1 MQFHPLSPATYQAH
15 RNALGKDLD
24 PEGIAILH
32 SNDRMPR
39 TADQYFPFRQ
49 NSDLLRLCGIYQ
61 GETVLV
67 LFPDHPDPEKRELL
81 FIQRTSEHMQ
91 TWDGEA
97 LSKVEAIRISG
108 IEQVHWTDQFENL
121 VYPLVARASQ
131 VYLNS
136 NEKADYPQNV
146 LNRNERLGLELLR
159 QFPFHTVRRLQPLL
173 KKLSLVKSP
182 EEIEAIR
189 AAARLT
195 GQTWKKISR
204 LIKPGMYEFE
214 LAAEITYQF
223 EKNGAVHAF
232 DPIVAS
238 GPSACTLHYKS
249 NHQKIRAEDLIL
261 VDFGAE
267 LNGYSA
273 DMTRCKAVDGT
284 MNARQFAVYDQVV
297 NLFQQARL
305 MLKPGARIQEVNEKI
320 QLWASDALL
329 QLGLA
334 SPVEA
339 RDHKIIRKY
348 LPHGISHFL
357 GLDVHDYGDRYLAL
371 EPGMV
376 LTCEPGLYI
385 REEGIGIRLE
395 NDLLITETGNE
406 DLMADYEI

>member
-1 MQFHPLSPATYQAH
+1 MPFQSLSPATYKAH
-15 RNALGKDLD
+15 RNDLIPALL
-24 PEGIAILH
+24 PESIAILH

-39 TADQYFPFRQ
+39 TADQYYPFRQ

-61 GETVLV
+61 GETALV
-67 LFPDHPDPEKRELL
+67 LYPDHPDPEKRELL

-91 TWDGEA
+91 TWDGDA
-97 LSKVEAIRISG
+97 LSKMEASRISG
-108 IEQVHWTDQFENL
+108 IEQVHWTDQFETT
-121 VYPLVARASQ
+121 VYPLVARSSQ

-136 NEKADYPQNV
+136 NEKADYPQTI

-159 QFPFHTVRRLQPLL
+159 QFPFHTVQRLQPLL

-189 AAARLT
+189 AAVRLT

-204 LIKPGMYEFE
+204 LIKPDMYEFE

-223 EKNGAVHAF
+223 EKYGAVHAF

-238 GPSACTLHYKS
+238 GPAACTLHYKS
-249 NHQKIRAEDLIL
+249 NHQKIRKDDLIL

-267 LNGYSA
+267 LNGYCA

-284 MNARQFAVYDQVV
+284 MNTRQFAVYDQVV

-305 MLKPGARIQEVNEKI
+305 LMKPGARIHEINEKI
-320 QLWASDALL
+320 QLWASDAIS
-329 QLGLA
+329 QLGLVSTA
-334 SPVEA
+334 EA
-339 RDHKIIRKY
+339 HDKKFIRKY
-348 LPHGISHFL
+348 LPHGVSHFL
-357 GLDVHDYGDRYLAL
+357 GLDVHDYGDRYLTLA
-371 EPGMV
+371 PGMV

-395 NDLLITETGNE
+395 NDILITETGNE

>member
-1 MQFHPLSPATYQAH
+1 MPFQSLSPATYKAH
-15 RNALGKDLD
+15 RNALCLALH
-24 PEGIAILH
+24 PESIAILH

-39 TADQYFPFRQ
+39 TADQYYPFRQ

-61 GETVLV
+61 GETALV
-67 LFPDHPDPEKRELL
+67 LFPEHPDPEKRELL

-97 LSKVEAIRISG
+97 LSKVDASRISG
-108 IEQVHWTDQFENL
+108 IEQVHWTDQFENI
-121 VYPLVARASQ
+121 VYPLVAIARQ

-136 NEKADYPQNV
+136 NEKADYPLSI
-146 LNRNERLGLELLR
+146 LNRNERLGLDLLR
-159 QFPFHTVRRLQPLL
+159 QFPFHTVQRLQPVL

-189 AAARLT
+189 SAARLT

-204 LIKPGMYEFE
+204 LIKPEMYEYE
-214 LAAEITYQF
+214 VAAEITYQF

-238 GPSACTLHYKS
+238 GPAACTLHYKS
-249 NHQKIRAEDLIL
+249 NHQKIRKEDLIL

-267 LNGYSA
+267 LNGYCA

-284 MNARQFAVYDQVV
+284 MNTRQFAVYDQVV

-305 MLKPGARIQEVNEKI
+305 LLKPGARIHEINEKI
-320 QLWASDALL
+320 QLWASDAIS
-329 QLGLA
+329 QLGLVSA
-334 SPVEA
+334 GEA
-339 RDHKIIRKY
+339 RDKKFIRKY
-348 LPHGISHFL
+348 LPHGVSHFL
-357 GLDVHDYGDRYLAL
+357 GLDVHDYGDRYLTL
-371 EPGMV
+371 EPGMI

-385 REEGIGIRLE
+385 REEKIGIRLE
-395 NDLLITETGNE
+395 NDILITETGNE

>member
-1 MQFHPLSPATYQAH
+1 MTFQSLSPATYKAH
-15 RNALGKDLD
+15 RNDLMLALL
-24 PEGIAILH
+24 PESIAILH

-39 TADQYFPFRQ
+39 TADQYYPFRQ
-49 NSDLLRLCGIYQ
+49 NSDLLRLCGINQ
-61 GETVLV
+61 EETALV
-67 LFPDHPDPEKRELL
+67 FFPDHPDPEKRELL

-97 LSKVEAIRISG
+97 LSKMEASRVSG
-108 IEQVHWTDQFENL
+108 IEQVHWTDQFDST
-121 VYPLVARASQ
+121 VYPLVARARQ

-136 NEKADYPQNV
+136 NEKADYPQSI

-159 QFPFHTVRRLQPLL
+159 QFPFHTVLRLQPLL

-189 AAARLT
+189 SAVRLT

-204 LIKPGMYEFE
+204 LIKPDMYEYE

-238 GPSACTLHYKS
+238 GPAACTLHYKS
-249 NHQKIRAEDLIL
+249 NHQKVRKEDLIL

-273 DMTRCKAVDGT
+273 DMTRCQAVDGT

-305 MLKPGARIQEVNEKI
+305 LLKPGARIQEINEKI
-320 QLWASDALL
+320 QLWASDAIS
-329 QLGLA
+329 QLGLVSA
-334 SPVEA
+334 GEA
-339 RDHKIIRKY
+339 RDKKFIRKY
-348 LPHGISHFL
+348 LPHGVSHFL
-357 GLDVHDYGDRYLAL
+357 GLDVHDYGDRFLAL

-395 NDLLITETGNE
+395 NDILITETGNE